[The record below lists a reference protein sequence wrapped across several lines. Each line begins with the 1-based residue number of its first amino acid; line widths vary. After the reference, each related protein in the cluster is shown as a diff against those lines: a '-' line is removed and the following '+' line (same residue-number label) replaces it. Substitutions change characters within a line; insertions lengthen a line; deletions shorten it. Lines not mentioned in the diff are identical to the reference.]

1 MREAKRKEQMESLE
15 RMGPYVFG
23 LRGSAKTYIQG
34 FLAGIETAER
44 GKEET
49 KDERSDQPSDNK

>member
-1 MREAKRKEQMESLE
+1 MTEAKRKEQTESLE

-23 LRGSAKTYIQG
+23 LSGSAKTYIQG

-44 GKEET
+44 GKGDD
-49 KDERSDQPSDNK
+49 KDEDRPDKR

>member
-1 MREAKRKEQMESLE
+1 MTEAKRKEKMESIE

-44 GKEET
+44 GKEDD
-49 KDERSDQPSDNK
+49 KDEDRPDKR

>member
-1 MREAKRKEQMESLE
+1 MTEAKRKEQMESLE
-15 RMGPYVFG
+15 RMGPDVFG

-44 GKEET
+44 GKEVT
-49 KDERSDQPSDNK
+49 QDEQSDQPSDNK

>member
-1 MREAKRKEQMESLE
+1 MTEAKRKEKMESIE

-44 GKEET
+44 GKEDD
-49 KDERSDQPSDNK
+49 KDEDGPDKR